1 MKPEACFSFRRSN
14 VGESS
19 FPRTNMEKHNSS
31 LVEDLSHPDL
41 VFNIGK
47 VTLGERNRN
56 KMQKTQREQERVNI
70 LQAACALLNSGGG
83 VIQME
88 MANEDEQPV
97 EIGLDL
103 EEALRELIQSSDLQ
117 AFFEFKYQGKCFY
130 IFVKSWSSAP
140 SPEDSSPKPRI
151 CSLSSSLRRRSGTS
165 VILMKSREAFDF
177 LVTRKKSVKCS
188 LSHEGLS
195 QSKIPRAVHQ
205 NVFES
210 DLAFKLFQSDR
221 LKYDDIL
228 PFPESQ
234 SVEFKQFSTKNI
246 QKYVKSLIPE
256 YIPAFA
262 NSGGGYLFVGVED
275 QSRKVLGCAKDQV
288 DCASL
293 ETAIADAVSKL
304 PIVHFCSSEA
314 QLSYRTKV
322 IDVFHGE
329 DLYGYCFAIK
339 VEPFCCV
346 VFSEAPISWM
356 VNDRKTIYSL
366 TAEKWVDM
374 MMYSPGSW
382 MVNDRKN
389 IYSPTTKK
397 WVDMTDADPDLLCL
411 SKDFES
417 QLNLSSASPLSR
429 PVYSKKGL
437 EHKEDLQRILFSVPR
452 ENLRYTPESVWK
464 ELFSQHEGLKALIS
478 QQMHPFSQGILIFS
492 RSWAVDLDLREK
504 QEVICDA
511 LLIALNSPPTLYTV
525 LRDQDAEGQAYCT
538 QTAFTLKQKLVN
550 MGGYT
555 GKVCVMTKVL
565 YLSPR
570 SKSETTEGS
579 GCLVDYPSSYYL
591 RDTQQMEALLQALV
605 IVLLGFRSFLS
616 DQLGCEI
623 LNLLT
628 VQQYEILSTN
638 LRKNRHWFVHGLPG
652 SGKTVMAMKIMEKIR
667 NMFHCEK
674 NNILYICE
682 NQPLKNF
689 IGNKQICEA
698 VTRKTFMKKE
708 DFKDIQHI
716 IVDEAQ
722 NFRKE
727 DGDWYGKAIAITQR
741 EKEHP
746 GNLWIFLDYFQT
758 SHLDVSGLPPLSSQY
773 PREELTR
780 VVRNA
785 DQIALYLKKLMKNI
799 KKNPP
804 RNIPRRSLEMLP
816 EAEWVRDVQGILKIQ
831 KNLTQTQIVNFVADT
846 CKGLFEKGYTFKD
859 IAVLVSTTE
868 EVNDYKYDLLRA
880 MRKKRMVQ
888 FCDAS
893 GVLSDH
899 IVLDSVR
906 RFSGLERNIVF
917 GIHSKT
923 AEPPILNN
931 ILACL
936 ASRAKQQLYIL
947 FCDNFYKEPQPEMG

>member
-1 MKPEACFSFRRSN
+1 
-14 VGESS
+14 
-19 FPRTNMEKHNSS
+19 MEKT
-31 LVEDLSHPDL
+31 
-41 VFNIGK
+41 GK
-47 VTLGERNRN
+47 R
-56 KMQKTQREQERVNI
+56 QEKVNM

-117 AFFEFKYQGKCFY
+117 TFFEFKYQGKCFY

-165 VILMKSREAFDF
+165 VIPMKSREAFDF
-177 LVTRKKSVKCS
+177 LVTKKKSVKCS
-188 LSHEGLS
+188 LSYEGSS

-205 NVFES
+205 NISES
-210 DLAFKLFQSDR
+210 NLAFQVFQSNR
-221 LKYDDIL
+221 LEHNDIL

-234 SVEFKQFSTKNI
+234 SVEFKLITENI
-246 QKYVKSLIPE
+246 QKNVKSLIPK

-262 NSGGGYLFVGVED
+262 NSGGGYLFVGVENE
-275 QSRKVLGCAKDQV
+275 SRKVLGCAKDQV

-304 PIVHFCSSEA
+304 PIVHFCSSET

-322 IDVFHGE
+322 IEVFRGE

-356 VNDRKTIYSL
+356 VNDRKTIYRL
-366 TAEKWVDM
+366 TAEKWVNM
-374 MMYSPGSW
+374 
-382 MVNDRKN
+382 
-389 IYSPTTKK
+389 
-397 WVDMTDADPDLLCL
+397 MTDADPDLLCL

-417 QLNLSSASPLSR
+417 QLNLSSAPPLSR

-437 EHKEDLQRILFSVPR
+437 EHKEDLQRILFSVPQ

-492 RSWAVDLDLREK
+492 RSWAVDLDLQGK

-511 LLIALNSPPTLYTV
+511 LLIALNSPPILYTV

-570 SKSETTEGS
+570 SKPETTEGS

-638 LRKNRHWFVHGLPG
+638 LHKNRQWFVHGLPG

-689 IGNKQICEA
+689 IGSKQICEA
-698 VTRKTFMKKE
+698 VTRKTFMKRE
-708 DFKDIQHI
+708 DFEDIQHI

-804 RNIPRRSLEMLP
+804 PNIPRRSLEMLP

-831 KNLTQTQIVNFVADT
+831 ENLTQTQIVNFVADT

-868 EVNDYKYDLLRA
+868 EVGDYQNDLLRA

-893 GVLSDH
+893 GVLSDR

-947 FCDNFYKEPQPEMG
+947 FCDSFY